1 MAQHSYE
8 VIRSLKAQIEEEAEL
23 AAKLLAH
30 AMKQDEEAKSRFA
43 LLDQY
48 HQGYKQSFNQALTAG
63 LGSETYRNYQG
74 FLAKLSDAIETQ
86 KNVVVSTEYQ
96 VGKHRSHWQQLQK
109 KKLSYEVL
117 TKRAD
122 GQMALTAKK
131 RDQKLMDEYAARISR
146 KRAIAW

>member
-1 MAQHSYE
+1 MAHHSYA
-8 VIRSLKAQIEEEAEL
+8 VIRSLKEQVEKEAEL

-30 AMKQDEEAKSRFA
+30 AIKRDEDAKSRFT

-48 HQGYKQSFNQALTAG
+48 HQGYKQSFNQALIAG
-63 LGSETYRNYQG
+63 IGSETYQNYHG
-74 FLAKLSDAIETQ
+74 FLTKLSEAIETQ

-96 VGKHRSHWQQLQK
+96 VGKHRSHWQGLQK

-122 GQMALTAKK
+122 GQMALAAKK
-131 RDQKLMDEYAARISR
+131 KDQKLMDEYAARITR
-146 KRAIAW
+146 NRAIAW